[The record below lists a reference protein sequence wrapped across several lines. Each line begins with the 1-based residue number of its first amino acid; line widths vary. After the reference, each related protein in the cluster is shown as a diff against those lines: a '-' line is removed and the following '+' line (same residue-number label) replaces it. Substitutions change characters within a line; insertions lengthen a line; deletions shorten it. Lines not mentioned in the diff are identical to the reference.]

1 MAQDTTMTLEQIQ
14 TVVDRFTQQ
23 SVRVH
28 DGLPGHAY
36 AAGYLGSMVTR
47 LLRQMPIEEQLL
59 EVDLLLNASIWV
71 E

>member
-1 MAQDTTMTLEQIQ
+1 MTQDTTMTLEQIQ

-28 DGLPGHAY
+28 EDYDY
-36 AAGYLGSMVTR
+36 AAGFLGSMVAR

>member
-1 MAQDTTMTLEQIQ
+1 MTQETSMTLSQLQ

-28 DGLPGHAY
+28 EGHAY
-36 AAGYLGSMVTR
+36 AAGYLGSLVAR
-47 LLRQMPIEEQLL
+47 LLHKMPIEDQLL